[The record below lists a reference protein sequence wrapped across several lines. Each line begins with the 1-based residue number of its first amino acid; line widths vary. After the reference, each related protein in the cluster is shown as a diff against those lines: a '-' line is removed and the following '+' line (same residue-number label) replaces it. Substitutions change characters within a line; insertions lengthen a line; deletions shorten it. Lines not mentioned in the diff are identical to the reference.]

1 MLIPIIFWFSAAIV
15 KFALLSAV
23 PFSMLMILINDS
35 LDTVTIMLNG
45 VAITFT
51 LYLDDA
57 LVQWSLSTIEQAELV
72 DFLEGAV
79 NRYCKKIQHT
89 QSQVAKDATSIGLW
103 RGALAAVSIAVMFR
117 FIREEQDGCI
127 GVYDGVSYIATFY
140 GFVMTWLLELIW
152 LSVSFA
158 RSGGKWGTWLSYKSL
173 LETCT
178 HLRFESYRI
187 RRYLPGY
194 VLITLEMILSGYVYQ
209 FLTHFLVVLR
219 FYGFGYLEVE
229 DSWEVGG
236 PGFDF
241 PKVVLSNPWA
251 AGISGALT

>member
-1 MLIPIIFWFSAAIV
+1 MLIPFIFWFSAAIV

-45 VAITFT
+45 VAITFI

-79 NRYCKKIQHT
+79 NRYCIKIQHT

-127 GVYDGVSYIATFY
+127 GVYDGLSYIATFY

-187 RRYLPGY
+187 RHYLPGY
-194 VLITLEMILSGYVYQ
+194 VLITLEMILTGYVYQ
-209 FLTHFLVVLR
+209 FLTHFLETLR
-219 FYGFGYLEVE
+219 RRGFGYLEVV
-229 DSWEVGG
+229 WEVV
-236 PGFDF
+236 DF
-241 PKVVLSNPWA
+241 PNFVLSNPWA